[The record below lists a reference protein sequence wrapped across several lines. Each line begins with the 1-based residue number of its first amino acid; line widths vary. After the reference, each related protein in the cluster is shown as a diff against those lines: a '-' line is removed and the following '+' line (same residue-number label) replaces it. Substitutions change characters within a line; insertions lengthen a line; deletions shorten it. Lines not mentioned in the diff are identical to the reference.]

1 MNELLIVFL
10 AGVVTMLATGL
21 GVIPVVVL
29 GRRAEIWRP
38 LLCGLAVGAMSV
50 ASVVGL
56 IQPGLDQGSAAEVYG
71 GVILGGLLFFAIRAG
86 LRRREVSVGDIRG
99 ADVRRAALV
108 FAVLFA
114 HSLPEGFAVGT
125 AFASPDA
132 NVGLFVILA
141 IALQNI
147 PEGTSVAI
155 PLQDAGVGFWRQ
167 FWLATATSIP
177 QPIGAVFAYLLV
189 DQISG
194 LLPISFGF
202 AAGAMLVLVASEMI
216 PQAFVRGSYA
226 RAIVGTALG
235 AAMIFGLEQLVVI

>member
-1 MNELLIVFL
+1 MNDLLSVFL

-29 GRRAEIWRP
+29 GRRAESWRP
-38 LLCGLAVGAMSV
+38 LLCGLAVGAMAV

-56 IQPGLDQGSAAEVYG
+56 IQPGLDQGSPAEVYG
-71 GVILGGLLFFAIRAG
+71 GLVLGGLLFFAIRAG
-86 LRRREVSVGDIRG
+86 LRHREVSVGDIRG

-114 HSLPEGFAVGT
+114 HSLPEGFAIGT
-125 AFASPDA
+125 AYASPEV
-132 NVGLFVILA
+132 NIGLFVILA
-141 IALQNI
+141 IALQNV

-177 QPIGAVFAYLLV
+177 QPIGAVFAFLLV

-202 AAGAMLVLVASEMI
+202 AAGAMLVLVVIEMI
-216 PQAFVRGSYA
+216 PQAFVRGAYA
-226 RAIVGTALG
+226 RAVVGTALG
-235 AAMIFGLEQLVVI
+235 AAMIFGLEQVVAI

>member
-1 MNELLIVFL
+1 
-10 AGVVTMLATGL
+10 MLATGL

-29 GRRAEIWRP
+29 GSRAELWRP
-38 LLCGLAVGAMSV
+38 LLCGLAVGAMGV

-56 IQPGLDQGSAAEVYG
+56 IQPGLDQGSATEVYG
-71 GVILGGLLFFAIRAG
+71 GVVLGALLFFAIRAG
-86 LRRREVSVGDIRG
+86 LRHREVSIGDIRG

-108 FAVLFA
+108 FTVLLA

-125 AFASPDA
+125 AYASPEA
-132 NVGLFVILA
+132 NIGLFVILA
-141 IALQNI
+141 IALQNV

-177 QPIGAVFAYLLV
+177 QPIGAVLAFLLV

-202 AAGAMLVLVASEMI
+202 AAGAMLVLVAIEMI
-216 PQAFVRGSYA
+216 PQAFVRGAYV
-226 RAIVGTALG
+226 RACIGTALG
-235 AAMIFGLEQLVVI
+235 AGMIFGLESVVSL